1 MKTVYYIGIDP
12 GVATGVA
19 VWDSKNKTFLSVGS
33 MSILEAIDE
42 VSSFLSCVCDKTE
55 VLVRIEDA
63 RKRRWF
69 GNAGVERL
77 QGAGSIKRDCSIWE
91 EFVTKN
97 NIKHQLVAPANVRT
111 KLNHAQFSN
120 LTKYT
125 KQTNEHGRDA
135 AMLVFGL

>member
-1 MKTVYYIGIDP
+1 MKTDYYIGIDP
-12 GVATGVA
+12 GVSTGVA
-19 VWDSKNKTFLSVGS
+19 VWDSNNALFLSVES
-33 MSILEAIDE
+33 MSILSAIDE
-42 VSSFLSCVCDKTE
+42 VSSLLLKYDKSK
-55 VLVRIEDA
+55 VQIRIEDA

-120 LTKYT
+120 LTKHT

>member
-1 MKTVYYIGIDP
+1 MKTDYYIGIDP
-12 GVATGVA
+12 GVTTGVA
-19 VWDSKNKTFLSVGS
+19 VWDSKNALFLSVDS
-33 MSILEAIDE
+33 MSILNAIDK
-42 VSSFLSCVCDKTE
+42 VSSILLKYDQSRVQI
-55 VLVRIEDA
+55 RIEDA

-97 NIKHQLVAPANVRT
+97 NIKHQFVAPANVRT
-111 KLNHAQFSN
+111 KLNSTQFSN
-120 LTKYT
+120 LTKYAN
-125 KQTNEHGRDA
+125 QTNEHGTDA